1 MSKKKIL
8 VVDDE
13 SGFTR
18 LMKIAL
24 RHYEIRE
31 ENDSQRALEAA
42 REFRPDLILL
52 DVIMPGMDG
61 GDLAAQI
68 AEDPQLRHTPI
79 VFLTAI
85 VSPGETGT
93 AARQIGGYP
102 FLAKPVSADALER
115 CIEEHLAAT

>member
-1 MSKKKIL
+1 MKKKKIL

-24 RHYEIRE
+24 PQYEIRE
-31 ENDSQRALEAA
+31 ENHPRRALETA

-52 DVIMPGMDG
+52 DVIMPGLDG

-68 AEDPQLRHTPI
+68 GEDVVLRSIPI

-85 VSPGETGT
+85 VSPVEAGKS
-93 AARQIGGYP
+93 ARHIGGYP
-102 FLAKPVSADALER
+102 FLAKPVSAEALER
-115 CIEEHLAAT
+115 CIEEHLAKV

>member
-24 RHYEIRE
+24 PHYEIRE
-31 ENDSQRALEAA
+31 ENDSQRAMETA
-42 REFRPDLILL
+42 RAFRPDLIFL
-52 DVIMPGMDG
+52 DVIMPGLDG
-61 GDLAAQI
+61 GDLAAKLS
-68 AEDPQLRHTPI
+68 EDPGLQNIPI

-85 VSPGETGT
+85 VEPGGTGKS
-93 AARQIGGYP
+93 ARQIGGYP
-102 FLAKPVSADALER
+102 FLAKPISAAAVER
-115 CIEEHLAAT
+115 CIEEQLAAT

>member
-1 MSKKKIL
+1 MRKKKIL

-24 RHYEIRE
+24 SHYEIQE
-31 ENDSQRALEAA
+31 ENDSQRAIETALK
-42 REFRPDLILL
+42 FRPDLILL
-52 DVIMPGMDG
+52 DVIMPGLDG

-68 AEDPQLRHTPI
+68 SEHVLLRNIPI

-85 VSPGETGT
+85 VSPGETGK
-93 AARQIGGYP
+93 ASRLIGGYP
-102 FLAKPVSADALER
+102 FLAKPVSAAALER
-115 CIEEHLAAT
+115 CIEENLAEA

>member
-24 RHYEIRE
+24 PHYEIRE
-31 ENDSQRALEAA
+31 VNDPRRAIEAA
-42 REFRPDLILL
+42 LEFRPDLILL
-52 DVIMPGMDG
+52 DVIMPGLDG

-68 AEDPQLRHTPI
+68 ADDVLLKHTPI

-85 VSPGETGT
+85 VSPGETGQAT
-93 AARQIGGYP
+93 RHIGGYP

-115 CIEEHLAAT
+115 CIEEHLAAS